1 MGASFGTLDDMDIPE
16 EQANKP
22 LPVDVDT
29 RRELAPETDR
39 ILDIGSPVRRDAG
52 MEAVGQDLGERESLE
67 RYVAPIREAQ
77 VKEGQ
82 PVTTESVLD
91 RAEAI
96 RDVVE
101 RPLWQGGQR
110 IGPVSGAAYLGLK
123 RTLYTIGS
131 DILDGLSG
139 VANMATDGRWAE
151 WLGKEGHR
159 DKLEKYKNDL
169 IDRGVGETSAAFSSI
184 IKMWQDAPEFDEPD
198 EFIQKYVNSL
208 GKDQDLYVSKREAD
222 EITQYFGEGTGIA
235 EKIVRAVPEAYGL
248 IKVAGAFALRGGK
261 KIVNEMQDLLDNA
274 YKDRIKDYKAGD
286 KSLFDANAE
295 DYAFVLEEWSKKAA
309 GKSWFRFFGLSE
321 RMRTNMFAR
330 RANRVMDN
338 AKIPQRIKE
347 RNAKIADA
355 RKKIDLAE
363 GVAAINPRASR
374 EIVAN
379 QNKQI
384 KQLERGY
391 LG

>member
-1 MGASFGTLDDMDIPE
+1 MI
-16 EQANKP
+16 N
-22 LPVDVDT
+22 
-29 RRELAPETDR
+29 
-39 ILDIGSPVRRDAG
+39 
-52 MEAVGQDLGERESLE
+52 
-67 RYVAPIREAQ
+67 
-77 VKEGQ
+77 
-82 PVTTESVLD
+82 
-91 RAEAI
+91 
-96 RDVVE
+96 
-101 RPLWQGGQR
+101 
-110 IGPVSGAAYLGLK
+110 
-123 RTLYTIGS
+123 
-131 DILDGLSG
+131 
-139 VANMATDGRWAE
+139 
-151 WLGKEGHR
+151 
-159 DKLEKYKNDL
+159 
-169 IDRGVGETSAAFSSI
+169 RGVGEHSAAFSAVV
-184 IKMWQDAPEFDEPD
+184 KMWEDAPEFDEPE

-235 EKIVRAVPEAYGL
+235 EKIVRAVPETYGL
-248 IKVAGAFALRGGK
+248 IKVAGAFALRGSK

-391 LG
+391 LGSKEIKDIKTTELFSQAAGITVGTYLGQEYSWIGYLGGGVTSGLGLDFARRTTENVGESLKGFILERNF